1 MTTAG
6 KGQAF
11 EAIFGRPAK
20 LRAEAPGRVNLI
32 GEHTDYSGGY
42 VLPTAIP
49 QKTRVEVAPR
59 DDGLIEVATLN
70 VGSVNGGARLS
81 YRAGEEARRGLWL
94 DYVQGITA
102 MLRARGVAVPGFDA
116 RIESTVPLG
125 SGLSSSASLLV
136 ALGRALRALIG
147 LSIDDVEIARL
158 AHAAEFDFVGAP
170 VGMMDQMASSLA
182 DENTALFLDTRT
194 LAFER
199 IPLPAEAELLVVN
212 SGVAHQHA
220 SGDYKARRAE
230 CERSAELLGVPQLRD
245 VDVSVEPRIASLP
258 APLDRRARHV
268 VTENAR
274 VLAAVAA
281 LRAGDLAELGR
292 LFDASHRSMR
302 DDFEVSVPAVDALVE
317 SARAQPDVY
326 GARLTG
332 GGFGGSIVALVKRG
346 SAAKVGQ
353 AVVADYAR
361 TPGRRATLLVGGPSS

>member
-1 MTTAG
+1 MTVNG
-6 KGQAF
+6 KSF
-11 EAIFGRPAK
+11 EVVFGRPAK
-20 LRAEAPGRVNLI
+20 VLGEAPGRVNLI

-49 QKTRVEVAPR
+49 QKTRVEIAPR
-59 DDGLIEVATLN
+59 DDRLIQVSTAN
-70 VGSVNGGARLS
+70 VDGGAQLS
-81 YRAGEEARRGLWL
+81 FRAGEEARRGLWL

-102 MLRARGVAVPGFDA
+102 VLRGRGASIPGFDA
-116 RIESTVPLG
+116 RIASTVPLG

-136 ALGRALRALIG
+136 ALTRALRTMLG
-147 LSIDDVEIARL
+147 LPIDDVEIARI
-158 AHAAEFDFVGAP
+158 AHAAEHDFVGAP
-170 VGMMDQMASSLA
+170 VGTMDQMAASLA
-182 DENTALFLDTRT
+182 DESTALFIDTRT

-199 IPLPAEAELLVVN
+199 IPLPAEAELLVVD

-220 SGDYKARRAE
+220 SGDYKTRRAE
-230 CERSAELLGVPQLRD
+230 CERAAAALGVPQLRD
-245 VDVSVEPRIASLP
+245 VDADAARASIEQRIASLP

-281 LRAGDLAELGR
+281 LRAGDLGRLGQ

-302 DDFEVSVPAVDALVE
+302 DDFEVSVPAVDDLVE
-317 SARAQPDVY
+317 SARAQPEVF

-346 SAAKVGQ
+346 CAASAGR
-353 AVVADYAR
+353 AVVEAYAR
-361 TPGRRATLLVGGPSS
+361 TPNRRATVLVGGPVP

>member
-1 MTTAG
+1 MTMN
-6 KGQAF
+6 GQSF

-20 LRAEAPGRVNLI
+20 VVAEAPGRVNLI

-49 QKTRVEVAPR
+49 QKARIEMAPR
-59 DDGLIEVATLN
+59 GDGLVQVATM
-70 VGSVNGGARLS
+70 SVNRGGQRWYRL
-81 YRAGEEARRGLWL
+81 GEESRGGLWL

-102 MLRARGVAVPGFDA
+102 VLRGRGVSISGFDA
-116 RIESTVPLG
+116 RIESSVPLG

-136 ALGRALRALIG
+136 ALARALRQMLD
-147 LSIDDVEIARL
+147 LPIDDVEIARV
-158 AHAAEFDFVGAP
+158 AHAAEHDFVGAP
-170 VGMMDQMASSLA
+170 VGNMDQMAASLA
-182 DENTALFLDTRT
+182 DEHTALFIDTRT

-199 IPLPAEAELLVVN
+199 IPLPPEAELLVVN

-220 SGDYKARRAE
+220 SGDYKTRRAE
-230 CERSAELLGVPQLRD
+230 CERAAALLGVPQLRD
-245 VDVSVEPRIASLP
+245 ADAAAEQRIASLP

-281 LRAGDLAELGR
+281 LRAGDLVRLGA

-302 DDFEVSVPAVDALVE
+302 DDFEVSVPEVDALVE
-317 SARAQPDVY
+317 SAQAQPDVF

-346 SAAKVGQ
+346 CAARVGR
-353 AVVADYAR
+353 AVVEAYAR
-361 TPGRRATLLVGGPSS
+361 TPGRQATVLVGGPAS

>member
-1 MTTAG
+1 MTV
-6 KGQAF
+6 KGNGF
-11 EAIFGRPAK
+11 EVVFGRPAK
-20 LRAEAPGRVNLI
+20 VLAEAPGRVNLI

-49 QKTRVEVAPR
+49 QKTRVEIAPR
-59 DDGLIEVATLN
+59 EDRLIQVMTAN
-70 VGSVNGGARLS
+70 VRGGAQLS
-81 YRAGEEARRGLWL
+81 FRAGEEARRGLWL

-102 MLRARGVAVPGFDA
+102 VLRSRGASIPGFDA
-116 RIESTVPLG
+116 RIASTVPLG

-136 ALGRALRALIG
+136 ALARALRSMLG
-147 LSIDDVEIARL
+147 LSIDDVEIARI
-158 AHAAEFDFVGAP
+158 AHAAEHDFVGAP
-170 VGMMDQMASSLA
+170 VGTMDQMAASLA
-182 DENTALFLDTRT
+182 DESTALFIDTRT

-199 IPLPAEAELLVVN
+199 IPLPPEAELLVID

-220 SGDYKARRAE
+220 SGDYKTRRAE
-230 CERSAELLGVPQLRD
+230 CERAAAALGVPELRD
-245 VDVSVEPRIASLP
+245 VDASVEPRIASLP

-281 LRAGDLAELGR
+281 LRAGDLGRLGE

-317 SARAQPDVY
+317 SARAQPDVF

-332 GGFGGSIVALVKRG
+332 GGFGGAIVALVKRG
-346 SAAKVGQ
+346 RAASVGQ
-353 AVVADYAR
+353 AVVEAYAR
-361 TPGRRATLLVGGPSS
+361 TPGRRATVLVGGPVP

>member
-1 MTTAG
+1 MSARG
-6 KGQAF
+6 HGF
-11 EAIFGRPAK
+11 EAVFGRPAK
-20 LRAEAPGRVNLI
+20 LLAEAPGRVNLI

-49 QKTRVEVAPR
+49 QKTRVEIAPR
-59 DDGLIEVATLN
+59 DDGLIQVATVN
-70 VGSVNGGARLS
+70 VGDVDGGAQLS
-81 YRAGEEARRGLWL
+81 FRAGEESRRGLWL

-102 MLRARGVAVPGFDA
+102 ILRGRGVSVPGFDA

-136 ALGRALRALIG
+136 ALARGLRAMLG
-147 LSIDDVEIARL
+147 LSIDDVEIARI
-158 AHAAEFDFVGAP
+158 AHAAEHDFVGAP
-170 VGMMDQMASSLA
+170 VGTMDQMAASLA
-182 DENTALFLDTRT
+182 DENTALFIDTRT

-199 IPLPAEAELLVVN
+199 VPLPAHAELLVIN

-220 SGDYKARRAE
+220 SGDYKTRRAE
-230 CERSAELLGVPQLRD
+230 CERAAAALGVPQLRD
-245 VDVSVEPRIASLP
+245 VDAAAEQRIASLP

-281 LRAGDLAELGR
+281 LRAGDLARLGQ

-302 DDFEVSVPAVDALVE
+302 DDFEVSVPEVDALVE
-317 SARAQPDVY
+317 SARAQPDVF

-346 SAAKVGQ
+346 SAARVGQ
-353 AVVADYAR
+353 AVVDAYAR
-361 TPGRRATLLVGGPSS
+361 VPGRRATVLVGGLVS